1 MNRIYKILLLLI
13 VTMMSLSATA
23 QADIDIRILNSD
35 TAVCDEFRF
44 DMLVYVKGDR
54 LKGKV
59 VFNYYY
65 NRDLEGPGSLIQIR
79 TDEEDYDNLA
89 TNKNNIYPIIINDK
103 LKSDERYR
111 KGKFVLVSV
120 CEGESGLCHE
130 VNYERT
136 ITMHSTPKAI
146 IETPDSVCGYDVELV
161 ANEQWSDIS
170 TYKWELVDGDEGELS
185 FDDNSRALLK
195 MPTNTIELQ
204 KSKIK
209 LTETTGGICPMEST
223 KTVVVKGRPN
233 ASISS
238 PYGDISLCSAIP
250 NDPNFNFDAT
260 LNVNGQYPFK
270 YKLSNG
276 EEGELDRQGESTVG
290 VTMKEGGFL
299 TIETMT
305 DKLGCSSNEADLTG
319 GITVID
325 RKPQLTAPTDT
336 LPVEGLNFDIPLPF
350 DDIAN
355 RHELV
360 KADDFAS
367 YDMSTDV
374 VTSADK
380 VIGKVESNMAG
391 IFGFY
396 YVETND
402 DGADCVNKVPV
413 YVDATIPV
421 RNPDGFS
428 PNDDGKND
436 CLVFEGLPAKNKLVV
451 FDSKGKIVYEKENYL
466 NDWNAE
472 GLEDGYY
479 TYVLEGTGIKTLRE
493 TLVIKRK

>member
-1 MNRIYKILLLLI
+1 
-13 VTMMSLSATA
+13 MMSLSATA

-44 DMLVYVKGDR
+44 DILVYLKGDNIEKYR
-54 LKGKV
+54 LK
-59 VFNYYY
+59 YYY
-65 NRDLEGPGSLIQIR
+65 LMYADSVKDETIADYK
-79 TDEEDYDNLA
+79 TDEEDYANLM
-89 TNKNNIYPIIINDK
+89 TNKNNIYSIKISDK
-103 LKSDERYR
+103 LKPGERYR
-111 KGKFVLVSV
+111 KGKFVLV
-120 CEGESGLCHE
+120 ELITTGRGNFTL
-130 VNYERT
+130 NYERT
-136 ITMHSTPKAI
+136 ITMHATPKAI

-204 KSKIK
+204 KPKIK
-209 LTETTGGICPMEST
+209 LTETTGGLCPMERT
-223 KTVVVKGRPN
+223 KTIVVKGRPN

-238 PYGDISLCSAIP
+238 PKDDISLCSAIP

-276 EEGELDRQGESTVG
+276 EEGKLDRQGESTVD

-299 TIETMT
+299 TIETIT
-305 DKLGCSSNEADLTG
+305 DKLGCTSNEADLTG

-350 DDIAN
+350 DDVAN

-380 VIGKVESNMAG
+380 VTGKVESNMAG
-391 IFGFY
+391 ILGFY
-396 YVETND
+396 YIETNT
-402 DGADCVNKVPV
+402 DGDDCVNKVPI

-479 TYVLEGTGIKTLRE
+479 TYVLEGTGFKTLRE